1 MSRVHAFKFLVL
13 HTLSKHKSRI
23 STDLHS
29 EIASSLNIKHEKE
42 CMFLS
47 WLSKGNKKEITIDER
62 KFNFYAKSEFDQSS
76 DSKQIDNNEN
86 NAKDLVF
93 EIIRKSLL

>member
-62 KFNFYAKSEFDQSS
+62 KFNFY
-76 DSKQIDNNEN
+76 
-86 NAKDLVF
+86 VF
-93 EIIRKSLL
+93 LHI